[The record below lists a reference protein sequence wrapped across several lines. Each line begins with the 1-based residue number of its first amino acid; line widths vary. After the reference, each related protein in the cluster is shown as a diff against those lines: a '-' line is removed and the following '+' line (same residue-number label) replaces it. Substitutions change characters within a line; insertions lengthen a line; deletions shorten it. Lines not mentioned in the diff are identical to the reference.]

1 MHDPNLAPSLVR
13 TIVPMAVGAL
23 SAWCINTLGIELPMD
38 PATETLTAI
47 ASGVYYAAVR
57 WLESRWPG
65 AGILLGARSRPR
77 YERENTDASQEVIE

>member
-1 MHDPNLAPSLVR
+1 MHDPNLTPSLVR

-23 SAWCINTLGIELPMD
+23 SAWTVNTLGIELPLD

-47 ASGVYYAAVR
+47 LSGLYYAAVR

-65 AGILLGARSRPR
+65 AGVLLGARSKPH
-77 YERENTDASQEVIE
+77 YERENTNADEEV